1 MEGTTWALWSILPH
15 GLAAMLLRYL
25 PCHADQVRFAA
36 VCRRWRSQA
45 LKQPRHPP
53 LPWIALPDGRLISFP
68 GAATA
73 SAVSFPDGARY
84 RGSCSDWLVFLGSSS
99 TKSANTSC

>member
-1 MEGTTWALWSILPH
+1 MEGTTSALWSIVPPRFS
-15 GLAAMLLRYL
+15 AMLLRYL
-25 PCHADQVRFAA
+25 PCHADQIRFAV

-68 GAATA
+68 GPGPPPLQWSAFPTA
-73 SAVSFPDGARY
+73 
-84 RGSCSDWLVFLGSSS
+84 RGTVAPAMTGLSSSS
-99 TKSANTSC
+99 TKSEGTSC